1 MKNIQ
6 IDSIIKKITGRDYNL
21 FKNDYLNNI
30 ESLKEK
36 INKKSV
42 LVIGGAGTIGSYF
55 IKGSLINYGIFHFQS
70 NKFYYLQILF
80 QLLN

>member
-6 IDSIIKKITGRDYNL
+6 LDSIIKKIIGRDYNL

-55 IKGSLINYGIFHFQS
+55 IKEI
-70 NKFYYLQILF
+70 
-80 QLLN
+80 